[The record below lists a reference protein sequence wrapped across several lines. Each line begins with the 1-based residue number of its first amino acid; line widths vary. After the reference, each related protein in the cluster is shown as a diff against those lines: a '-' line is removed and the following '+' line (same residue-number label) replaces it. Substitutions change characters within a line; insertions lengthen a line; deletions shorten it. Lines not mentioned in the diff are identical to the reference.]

1 MEIIKVLSTEV
12 TIDIAALSMWLGV
25 LLTLVSVIALI
36 VKPLN
41 NIKKAFEK
49 ECKRNQYQ
57 DKQIV
62 DSLEQRH
69 IMTVTLL
76 AILEGLIQQG
86 CNHNVTKQY
95 NALNDYLNDRP
106 FRCDWYKDDKEN

>member
-1 MEIIKVLSTEV
+1 MNLSEILSTAI

-36 VKPLN
+36 VKPIN
-41 NIKKAFEK
+41 NIKKAFEQ
-49 ECKRNQYQ
+49 ECKKNRYQ
-57 DKQIV
+57 DKQIK

-76 AILEGLIQQG
+76 AILEGLMQQG
-86 CNHNVTKQY
+86 CNHNVTEQY
-95 NALNDYLNDRP
+95 KILKNYLNDRP
-106 FRCDWYKDDKEN
+106 FRCDWYKHDEEN